1 MLIIFYFF
9 CLNIHCET
17 MKTSHYLSDYR
28 SRSLNVSPHLTPT
41 PVRSAL
47 SRSSNFSP
55 HLTPTPVR
63 SALPSP
69 KIHLSVPSLDDSLSL
84 LADLSRSLRSLRV
97 KSIDQNFDDF
107 TKIDLTGLNE
117 VLHRYQDLL
126 PKEEYPPSSSRLQLY
141 RYSTV
146 TVLP

>member
-1 MLIIFYFF
+1 
-9 CLNIHCET
+9 

-47 SRSSNFSP
+47 SRSSNVSP

-97 KSIDQNFDDF
+97 KSLDQNFDDF

-146 TVLP
+146 TVIKNEKERLD

>member
-1 MLIIFYFF
+1 
-9 CLNIHCET
+9 
-17 MKTSHYLSDYR
+17 MKACHFLSDYR

-47 SRSSNFSP
+47 SRSSNVSP

-97 KSIDQNFDDF
+97 KSIGQNFDDF

-117 VLHRYQDLL
+117 VLNRYQDLI
-126 PKEEYPPSSSRLQLY
+126 PKEEYPSSSSRLQLY